1 MRFRS
6 YKYLRRASLL
16 VFFVSILLFVAS
28 EVVTV
33 AARRVQ
39 VRSTDGEIIGE
50 AWIPHDYGT
59 SQLLS
64 LAVMILSGIQLW
76 SVIIIRN
83 IDEK

>member
-76 SVIIIRN
+76 SVIIIRS
-83 IDEK
+83 IDE

>member
-16 VFFVSILLFVAS
+16 VFLVSILLFVAS

-39 VRSTDGEIIGE
+39 VRNTDGEIIGE